1 MGHRM
6 QRVRYNRMHRVR
18 GTVCAS
24 VPPSTVTI
32 RLGLVHVYI
41 NKMYVS
47 SVVWTK
53 VTRRCGLSS
62 GPMWVGVTSP
72 RRICSLH
79 VLVASACCMCLLHV
93 LVSCHGGHLIL
104 SSKSPLPHQA
114 SHPSP
119 HLIKQLTP
127 PCVPISKS
135 PYLTCARE
143 RARKSCE

>member
-18 GTVCAS
+18 GTECAS

-93 LVSCHGGHLIL
+93 LVACARLMSRR
-104 SSKSPLPHQA
+104 
-114 SHPSP
+114 SP
-119 HLIKQLTP
+119 HLIKQVTP
-127 PCVPISKS
+127 PSSSKS
-135 PYLTCARE
+135 PLTSSHQATHPSLCAYQ
-143 RARKSCE
+143 